1 MNHDST
7 GGHFQKPEPM
17 RWGKKNQRFSASSVM
32 HFTCSTDALNGIHC
46 IARYSV
52 RLGVVDTQKGGGGF
66 QPEPEERQFDKQSS
80 KQNF

>member
-1 MNHDST
+1 
-7 GGHFQKPEPM
+7 
-17 RWGKKNQRFSASSVM
+17 M

-52 RLGVVDTQKGGGGF
+52 RVGVVDTQKGGGGF